1 VLGGPFGLLAD
12 ASQVAS
18 GLPAWA
24 RWDAVSASSVLGV
37 PVPPDMQ
44 GLVSA
49 LAPALAG
56 VSAAIGFATFS
67 LLFLTESTLSTPYPD
82 GRYNARTAEAYFAER
97 PGAQLFRTLDL
108 MRLSL
113 RFGLALF
120 LDWRFKRIDANQPQR
135 AQELTRLLTDCG
147 ATFIKIGQALSIRTD
162 LLSPPYIE
170 ALSQL
175 QDRVPA
181 FSNDLA
187 YATIRAELGL
197 PAPLGKGGSPS
208 DIPFV
213 FSELSAKPV
222 AAASLGQVYR
232 ARVRETGIEV
242 AVKVQRPGVL
252 EAIAIDMHLLRNAAA
267 LAKRLLPWLNTDLV
281 GAVDEWG
288 LRFVD
293 ELDYEMEA
301 ASALAFRRDVA
312 LTPLAN
318 VVCAPL
324 PIPSLSSRRVLTAE
338 WVSGVRLDSAPPAE
352 IGKLCAVGLTS
363 YLTMLLETGT
373 LHCDP
378 HPGNLLRT
386 ENGRLCI
393 LDWGLVT
400 KVEGELQ
407 ISFLEHIAHLTSRD
421 FAAIPNDLV
430 RLGFVPAGKEEAIAQ
445 AGVGEV
451 LANLY
456 MMLSGGGG
464 ANKIDVSEVAR
475 TLTGLTQTYGNI
487 FQIPPYFLYI
497 LRAFTVLEGIG
508 LQNDPDYSIVD
519 ACLPYITRRLVTDPS
534 PRSRA
539 ALRSF
544 VSSAAASGGARQI
557 DARRAQQLVGGL
569 STYASATLGV
579 NASGTSDE
587 EDAISIATK
596 LLLDERGN
604 PLQSLL
610 IDETARLADAVA
622 RDLASQIDAQLMR
635 SGAAAVL
642 DPLGAWAMMRQLLV
656 KEAEDEE
663 VLTMLRELLDT
674 PAGATGTHAIAAL
687 PPSALGSALSP
698 LSDAPPP
705 TLRAALSNMDAEL
718 RTKLMRQAWEQRA
731 GAATFGMRLA
741 ARMLL
746 RASERLGRL
755 SDPGVVDGQARD
767 EMLIAIASVGK
778 AATALSAAQLASQT
792 AHHDDV
798 DSSRV
803 AT

>member
-1 VLGGPFGLLAD
+1 
-12 ASQVAS
+12 
-18 GLPAWA
+18 
-24 RWDAVSASSVLGV
+24 
-37 PVPPDMQ
+37 
-44 GLVSA
+44 
-49 LAPALAG
+49 
-56 VSAAIGFATFS
+56 
-67 LLFLTESTLSTPYPD
+67 
-82 GRYNARTAEAYFAER
+82 
-97 PGAQLFRTLDL
+97 
-108 MRLSL
+108 
-113 RFGLALF
+113 
-120 LDWRFKRIDANQPQR
+120 
-135 AQELTRLLTDCG
+135 
-147 ATFIKIGQALSIRTD
+147 
-162 LLSPPYIE
+162 
-170 ALSQL
+170 
-175 QDRVPA
+175 
-181 FSNDLA
+181 
-187 YATIRAELGL
+187 
-197 PAPLGKGGSPS
+197 
-208 DIPFV
+208 
-213 FSELSAKPV
+213 V

-475 TLTGLTQTYGNI
+475 TLTGLTATSSR
-487 FQIPPYFLYI
+487 FRPTSSTSSAPSPSS
-497 LRAFTVLEGIG
+497 RASDSRMIRTIRSSTPASPTSPAGSS
-508 LQNDPDYSIVD
+508 P
-519 ACLPYITRRLVTDPS
+519 TRRRARARRCAPS
-534 PRSRA
+534 SRRRRPRA
-539 ALRSF
+539 APARSTRAARSS
-544 VSSAAASGGARQI
+544 SSAAS
-557 DARRAQQLVGGL
+557 RR
-569 STYASATLGV
+569 TRRRRSA
-579 NASGTSDE
+579 
-587 EDAISIATK
+587 
-596 LLLDERGN
+596 
-604 PLQSLL
+604 
-610 IDETARLADAVA
+610 
-622 RDLASQIDAQLMR
+622 
-635 SGAAAVL
+635 
-642 DPLGAWAMMRQLLV
+642 
-656 KEAEDEE
+656 
-663 VLTMLRELLDT
+663 
-674 PAGATGTHAIAAL
+674 
-687 PPSALGSALSP
+687 
-698 LSDAPPP
+698 
-705 TLRAALSNMDAEL
+705 
-718 RTKLMRQAWEQRA
+718 
-731 GAATFGMRLA
+731 
-741 ARMLL
+741 
-746 RASERLGRL
+746 
-755 SDPGVVDGQARD
+755 
-767 EMLIAIASVGK
+767 
-778 AATALSAAQLASQT
+778 
-792 AHHDDV
+792 
-798 DSSRV
+798 
-803 AT
+803 